1 MGDSKNELLVSAGP
15 GLTLCIADFASTLLV
30 VETGISFGFFGNE
43 GVCIG
48 GTGGTVESAEF
59 LFILVSVCR
68 ICLVSLVET
77 ESGFSI

>member
-1 MGDSKNELLVSAGP
+1 LGDSKNELLVSAGP

-48 GTGGTVESAEF
+48 GTVESAEF
-59 LFILVSVCR
+59 LFILVSVC
-68 ICLVSLVET
+68 
-77 ESGFSI
+77 